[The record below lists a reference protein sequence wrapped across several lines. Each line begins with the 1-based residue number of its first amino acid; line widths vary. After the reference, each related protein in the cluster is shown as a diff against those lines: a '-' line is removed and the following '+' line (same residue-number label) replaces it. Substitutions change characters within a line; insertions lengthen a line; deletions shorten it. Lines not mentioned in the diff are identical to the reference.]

1 MENGKHTAFLFATH
15 QLTMSIIEQYYRLQ
29 DATIHLGDL
38 YAACIGLRSLKDVS
52 AICSVGCYFLRKTFW
67 SGLIINLNEEA
78 VRKVHRSYH
87 SVIQNVVK
95 NLFFHVFKSRSFD
108 KLKMTEQNDRI

>member
-29 DATIHLGDL
+29 DATMHLGDL

-52 AICSVGCYFLRKTFW
+52 AICKMLFPEKNFLEWT
-67 SGLIINLNEEA
+67 
-78 VRKVHRSYH
+78 YY
-87 SVIQNVVK
+87 
-95 NLFFHVFKSRSFD
+95 
-108 KLKMTEQNDRI
+108 